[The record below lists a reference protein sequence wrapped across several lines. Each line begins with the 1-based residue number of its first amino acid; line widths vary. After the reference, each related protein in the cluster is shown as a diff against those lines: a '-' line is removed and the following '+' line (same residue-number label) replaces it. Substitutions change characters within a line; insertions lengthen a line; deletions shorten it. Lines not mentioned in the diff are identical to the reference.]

1 MRHADLRRIVLVC
14 LAATALPTAAVDL
27 SIVSQTPIA
36 VPMDTNSD
44 STGTTGISGDGRHAL
59 FFSDASNLIAG
70 DTNLSTDLFLYDHQN
85 GSIERVNLGNG
96 DVQANADTL
105 LKADLSADARHIV
118 FESRATNLVT
128 TDTHGTWQIYLRDRL
143 TQTTTLVSR
152 GLDGSGSATGGYAP
166 QISDDGRYVVF
177 ISYDPLVEN
186 DFNLSNDVYRYD
198 RVGGTLDL
206 VSVAGNGEIGDFG
219 SDDARISADGRY
231 VAFRTFASNLFPGD
245 MNFAHDIVLR
255 DTVGNVN
262 VNASIRPGGGQ
273 FGAMHDLASGNA
285 VSADGR
291 YVLFNTDVAI
301 DPDDNESFTDGFR
314 YDRLAN
320 QSVRVTRGPGGALL
334 QRGAVARALSA
345 DGNVVLMEST
355 GDDLAGFPTFS
366 YRRSYVRDVS
376 TGAISPV
383 KIRPGSF
390 NGSDEIP
397 DCGLSGNGAVAY
409 CGTYTRALTDG
420 DQNYFSDFFRSEI
433 GADGGMRVSRPLPDA
448 VAAANGDSGG
458 LVAGASDDGRYVVFD
473 SSAENLVVGDVNG
486 VPDVFL
492 RDRVL
497 GTTQRIS
504 LTTAGSPSSC
514 ASREPSITPDGR
526 YVVFQSCGAL
536 VPQATGATAQIYRYD
551 RVGGQL
557 ELVSSGTGGLPSNG
571 HCYDASISADGS
583 VVAFHSAGTNLG
595 VTPPAAGGV
604 FARSLPAGAATLV
617 NRPPSGTAN
626 GIALNARVSGDG
638 RWVYFSDSSSNLVAG
653 DTNGVTDV
661 FAFDRNDGTV
671 HRRSLDQ
678 SDQQLTDASGF
689 VGTSHDGS
697 KVLFKTRN
705 FVCAVGGDGLVVR
718 NVADGQATCVSAD
731 SVNHIGYVPKNSAA
745 ISGDG
750 SRVAFTTG
758 IPRPPYVI
766 PAVETVVLHDL
777 TTGRVHTLLP
787 PDINRHSHIL
797 HLCAAGD
804 CLLFSSPANNIVPVD
819 LNNRFADVFIAQRLI
834 DGTLF
839 RDGFELLP
847 P

>member
-1 MRHADLRRIVLVC
+1 MLPITLHRIVLAC
-14 LAATALPTAAVDL
+14 LAATALPAAAVDL
-27 SIVSQTPIA
+27 SIVSRTSVA

-44 STGTTGISGDGRHAL
+44 SSGTTGISDDGRHAL

-70 DTNLSTDLFLYDHQN
+70 DTNLSTDLFLYDHQE
-85 GSIERVNLGNG
+85 GSIERVNLGSGN
-96 DVQANADTL
+96 VQANADTL

-118 FESRATNLVT
+118 FESRATNLVAS
-128 TDTHGTWQIYLRDRL
+128 DTHGTWQIYLRDRL

-152 GLDGSGSATGGYAP
+152 GLDGSGSTTGGYAP
-166 QISDDGRYVVF
+166 QISADGRYVVF

-206 VSVAGNGEIGDFG
+206 ISVAENGEIGDFG

-231 VAFRTFASNLFPGD
+231 VAFRTFASNLFAGD
-245 MNFAHDIVLR
+245 VNFAHDIVLR

-285 VSADGR
+285 LSADGR
-291 YVLFNTDVAI
+291 YVLFNTDMAI
-301 DPDDNESFTDGFR
+301 DPDDNGSFTDGFR
-314 YDRLAN
+314 YDRVTN
-320 QSVRVTRGPGGALL
+320 QSARVTRGPGGALL
-334 QRGAVARALSA
+334 QHGAIARALSS

-355 GDDLAGFPTFS
+355 GDDLVGFPTLN
-366 YRRSYVRDVS
+366 YRRSYVRDIS
-376 TGAISPV
+376 TGMISPV
-383 KIRPGSF
+383 KVRPGGF
-390 NGSDEIP
+390 HAYDEIP

-409 CGTYTRALTDG
+409 CSTYTRALTDS

-433 GADGGMRVSRPLPDA
+433 GADGGMRVSRPLPDP

-473 SSAENLVVGDVNG
+473 SLAENLVTGDING

-497 GTTQRIS
+497 GTTQRLS
-504 LTTAGSPSSC
+504 VTTAGDPSTC

-536 VPQATGATAQIYRYD
+536 VPQTTGTTVQIYRYD
-551 RVGGQL
+551 RIGGQL
-557 ELVSSGTGGLPSNG
+557 ELVSAGSDGIASNG
-571 HCYDASISADGS
+571 HCRDASISADGN
-583 VVAFHSAGTNLG
+583 VVAFHSAATNFG
-595 VTPPAAGGV
+595 VTTPAAGGV
-604 FARSLPAGAATLV
+604 FARNLPDGTTTLV

-661 FAFDRNDGTV
+661 FAFDRDDGTV
-671 HRRSLDQ
+671 HRRSLDP
-678 SDQQLTDASGF
+678 SDQELANASSF
-689 VGTSHDGS
+689 IGTSHDGS
-697 KVLFKTRN
+697 KVLFKTQN
-705 FVCAVGGDGLVVR
+705 FVCAGSADGLVVR
-718 NVADGQATCVSAD
+718 NVADGQARCVSAD
-731 SVNHIGYVPKNSAA
+731 SVNHIGYVPQNSAA

-750 SRVAFTTG
+750 KRVAFTTR
-758 IPRPPYVI
+758 IPRPPYEV

-777 TTGRVHTLLP
+777 TTGRVHALLP
-787 PDINRHSHIL
+787 PDVNRYSRIL

-804 CLLFSSPANNIVPVD
+804 CLLLASPANNIVPVD

-839 RDGFELLP
+839 RDGFETVAP
-847 P
+847 